1 MQNKIPLQTCL
12 IKGQYSIRL
21 LQQFARAH
29 IHSLISDGERD
40 CKSHANPSLVHKVG
54 GVCISLGDKGAIL
67 LTRTR
72 KPTEKLTEQ
81 SASTCSNIQV
91 RAGEN
96 IRFVRGITGRMQQ
109 TNLPLH
115 SCLLWLAGVLPTWKC
130 SDASMIHVP
139 KQ

>member
-1 MQNKIPLQTCL
+1 MRTMPTQ
-12 IKGQYSIRL
+12 
-21 LQQFARAH
+21 
-29 IHSLISDGERD
+29 
-40 CKSHANPSLVHKVG
+40 VHKLG
-54 GVCISLGDKGAIL
+54 GVCICLGDKGAIL
-67 LTRTR
+67 HTRTR

-81 SASTCSNIQV
+81 SASNNIQV

-96 IRFVRGITGRMQQ
+96 IRFVSGITGRMQQ

-130 SDASMIHVP
+130 SDASVIHVP

>member
-12 IKGQYSIRL
+12 IKGQYSVRL
-21 LQQFARAH
+21 PQQFARAH
-29 IHSLISDGERD
+29 IHSSILDGERD
-40 CKSHANPSLVHKVG
+40 CKCYANPSLVHKVG
-54 GVCISLGDKGAIL
+54 WVCICLGDKGAIL

-81 SASTCSNIQV
+81 STSSNIQV